1 MSDNTTWLVQ
11 LTSPPDDIKQLEL
24 GLDCILACG
33 AFGQSVSVV
42 LCDGAVSLL
51 ENDRETSSH
60 ERDIARELHTLPL
73 YDINHLYILDA
84 QTHASTTH
92 NIPVDLRVEY
102 MDHGQFHALLR
113 GAKHILTF

>member
-1 MSDNTTWLVQ
+1 MPDKTTWLVQ

-42 LCDGAVSLL
+42 LCDEAVSLL
-51 ENDRETSSH
+51 ETDAETSAY

-84 QTHASTTH
+84 QSNASVH
-92 NIPVDLRVEY
+92 SSPVDLRMEY
-102 MDHGQFHALLR
+102 IDHGKFHALLS
-113 GAKHILTF
+113 GAKHVLTF

>member
-1 MSDNTTWLVQ
+1 MPDKTTWLVQ
-11 LTSPPDDIKQLEL
+11 LTSSPDDIKQLEL

-42 LCDGAVSLL
+42 LCDEAVSLL
-51 ENDRETSSH
+51 KTDAETSAY

-84 QTHASTTH
+84 QSNASVH
-92 NIPVDLRVEY
+92 SSPVDLRVEY
-102 MDHGQFHALLR
+102 IDHGQFHALLS
-113 GAKHILTF
+113 GAKHVLTF

>member
-1 MSDNTTWLVQ
+1 MPDKTTWLVQ
-11 LTSPPDDIKQLEL
+11 LTSPPNDIKQLEL

-42 LCDGAVSLL
+42 LCDEAVSLL
-51 ENDRETSSH
+51 ETDAETSAY

-84 QTHASTTH
+84 QSNASVH
-92 NIPVDLRVEY
+92 SSPVDLRMEY
-102 MDHGQFHALLR
+102 IDHGKFHALLS
-113 GAKHILTF
+113 GAKHVLTF

>member
-33 AFGQSVSVV
+33 AFGQSVTVV

-51 ENDRETSSH
+51 ESDRESSAH
-60 ERDIARELHTLPL
+60 ERDIARELQTLPL

-84 QTHASTTH
+84 QPNASTH
-92 NIPVDLRVEY
+92 NNPVDLCLEY
-102 MDHGQFHALLR
+102 IDHGQFHALLS
-113 GAKHILTF
+113 GAKHVLTF

>member
-1 MSDNTTWLVQ
+1 MSDKTTWLVQ

-33 AFGQSVSVV
+33 AFGQSVTVV

-51 ENDRETSSH
+51 ENDRETSAH

-73 YDINHLYILDA
+73 YDINHLYILDDQA
-84 QTHASTTH
+84 NAATH

-102 MDHGQFHALLR
+102 IDHRQFHALLS
-113 GAKHILTF
+113 GAKHVLTF

>member
-1 MSDNTTWLVQ
+1 VSDKTIWLVQ

-33 AFGQSVSVV
+33 AFGQSVTVV

-51 ENDRETSSH
+51 ESDRESSAH
-60 ERDIARELHTLPL
+60 ERDIARELQTLPL

-84 QTHASTTH
+84 QPNASTH

-102 MDHGQFHALLR
+102 IDHGQFHALLTH
-113 GAKHILTF
+113 AKHVLTF

>member
-1 MSDNTTWLVQ
+1 MSDKTIWLVQ

-33 AFGQSVSVV
+33 AFGQSVTVV

-51 ENDRETSSH
+51 ESDRESSAH

-84 QTHASTTH
+84 QPNASTH
-92 NIPVDLRVEY
+92 NISVDLRVEY
-102 MDHGQFHALLR
+102 IDHGQFQALLS
-113 GAKHILTF
+113 GAKHVLTF

>member
-1 MSDNTTWLVQ
+1 MPDKTTWLVQ

-42 LCDGAVSLL
+42 LCDEAVSLL
-51 ENDRETSSH
+51 ETDAETSAY
-60 ERDIARELHTLPL
+60 ERDIARELHTLSL

-84 QTHASTTH
+84 QSNASVH
-92 NIPVDLRVEY
+92 SSPVDLRVEY
-102 MDHGQFHALLR
+102 IDHGKFHALLN
-113 GAKHILTF
+113 GAKHVLTF

>member
-1 MSDNTTWLVQ
+1 MSDKTIWLVQ

-33 AFGQSVSVV
+33 AFGQSVTVV

-51 ENDRETSSH
+51 ESDRESSAH

-84 QTHASTTH
+84 QPNASTH
-92 NIPVDLRVEY
+92 NVPVDLRVEY
-102 MDHGQFHALLR
+102 IDHGQFHALLTH
-113 GAKHILTF
+113 AKHVLTF

>member
-1 MSDNTTWLVQ
+1 MSDKTIWLVQ
-11 LTSPPDDIKQLEL
+11 LTSPPDGSKQLEL

-33 AFGQSVSVV
+33 VFGQSVTVV

-51 ENDRETSSH
+51 ESDRESSAH

-84 QTHASTTH
+84 QPNASTH
-92 NIPVDLRVEY
+92 NVPVDLRVEY
-102 MDHGQFHALLR
+102 IDHGQFHALLTH
-113 GAKHILTF
+113 AKHVLTF

>member
-1 MSDNTTWLVQ
+1 VSDKTIWLVQ

-33 AFGQSVSVV
+33 AFGQSVTVV

-51 ENDRETSSH
+51 ESDRESSAH

-73 YDINHLYILDA
+73 YDINHLYILDD
-84 QTHASTTH
+84 QTSAATH
-92 NIPVDLRVEY
+92 NNPVDLRLEY
-102 MDHGQFHALLR
+102 IDHGQFHALLS
-113 GAKHILTF
+113 GAKHVLTF